1 MTSYQVIFSP
11 ESQDQIAELYR
22 YIEAAGSPQTA
33 LAYTDALVDFC
44 EGMAVFP
51 ERGTPR
57 EDIRPGLRTT
67 NYRGSAIIAY
77 VIWGNVVHILG
88 IYYGGQDYESLLLS

>member
-1 MTSYQVIFSP
+1 MSSYQVVFSP
-11 ESQDQIAELYR
+11 ESQEQIADLYR
-22 YIEAAGSPQTA
+22 YIEAASSPQIA
-33 LAYTDALVDFC
+33 LDYTDALLRFC
-44 EGMAVFP
+44 EGMEVFP

-57 EDIRPGLRTT
+57 DDIRYGLRTT

-77 VIWGNVVHILG
+77 VILGDIVHILG